1 MECEEGADM
10 NFDDLVFV
18 IDGIDYAMPSHHWNQ
33 RMIDENLT
41 KGGTCVTSIS
51 QLDIFQDGQDN
62 LFILGDTF
70 MQVFYSVF
78 DRDQDRVGLAL
89 AKHEQK
95 ELIPYW
101 DTEGYLADVTELD

>member
-1 MECEEGADM
+1 
-10 NFDDLVFV
+10 
-18 IDGIDYAMPSHHWNQ
+18 
-33 RMIDENLT
+33 
-41 KGGTCVTSIS
+41 
-51 QLDIFQDGQDN
+51 
-62 LFILGDTF
+62 

>member
-1 MECEEGADM
+1 MATPDSGTSFSTFPSWAYKVFLKEIYEQDMECEEGADM

-51 QLDIFQDGQDN
+51 
-62 LFILGDTF
+62 
-70 MQVFYSVF
+70 
-78 DRDQDRVGLAL
+78 
-89 AKHEQK
+89 
-95 ELIPYW
+95 
-101 DTEGYLADVTELD
+101 

>member
-51 QLDIFQDGQDN
+51 
-62 LFILGDTF
+62 
-70 MQVFYSVF
+70 
-78 DRDQDRVGLAL
+78 
-89 AKHEQK
+89 
-95 ELIPYW
+95 
-101 DTEGYLADVTELD
+101 